1 MFFLNVIET
10 FSAAHL
16 LRGYEGTCS
25 KLHGHNWKVRVCVKT
40 KEQDEIGMAMDFGV
54 LKTILSNILNNLDHS
69 YLNEIVPFTER
80 NPTSENLA
88 KYIYE
93 CMEKELQD
101 KPVAISEVEIYES
114 EKSSVIYKND
124 QIC

>member
-1 MFFLNVIET
+1 LFYLNVIDT

-16 LRGYEGTCS
+16 LRGYEGACS

-101 KPVAISEVEIYES
+101 KLVAISEVEVYES

>member
-16 LRGYEGTCS
+16 LRGYEGACS

-93 CMEKELQD
+93 CIEKELQD
-101 KPVAISEVEIYES
+101 KPVAISEVEVYES

>member
-1 MFFLNVIET
+1 
-10 FSAAHL
+10 
-16 LRGYEGTCS
+16 
-25 KLHGHNWKVRVCVKT
+25 GHNWKVRVCVKT

-101 KPVAISEVEIYES
+101 KPVAISEVEVYES

>member
-16 LRGYEGTCS
+16 LRGYEGACS

>member
-1 MFFLNVIET
+1 LFFLNVIET

-16 LRGYEGTCS
+16 LRGYEGACS

-93 CMEKELQD
+93 CIEKELQD
-101 KPVAISEVEIYES
+101 KPVAISEVEVYES

>member
-16 LRGYEGTCS
+16 LRGYEGACS

-40 KEQDEIGMAMDFGV
+40 KEQEEIGMAMDFGV

-93 CMEKELQD
+93 CIEKELQD
-101 KPVAISEVEIYES
+101 KPVAISEVEVYES

>member
-1 MFFLNVIET
+1 MFYLNVIDT

-16 LRGYEGTCS
+16 LKDYKGPCS
-25 KLHGHNWKVRVCVKT
+25 KLHGHNWKVRVCVKA
-40 KEQDEIGMAMDFGV
+40 KEQNEIGMAMDFGF
-54 LKTILSNILNNLDHS
+54 LKAILSNIISNLDHS
-69 YLNEIVPFTER
+69 YLNEVVPFTEC

-93 CMEKELQD
+93 CMEKELID
-101 KPVAISEVEIYES
+101 KSVAISEVEVYES
-114 EKSSVIYKND
+114 EKSSVIYNND

>member
-1 MFFLNVIET
+1 MFYLNVIDT

-16 LRGYEGTCS
+16 LRGYEGACS

-93 CMEKELQD
+93 CME
-101 KPVAISEVEIYES
+101 
-114 EKSSVIYKND
+114 
-124 QIC
+124 

>member
-16 LRGYEGTCS
+16 LRGYEGACS

-101 KPVAISEVEIYES
+101 KPVAISEVEVYES

>member
-16 LRGYEGTCS
+16 LRGYEGACS

-40 KEQDEIGMAMDFGV
+40 KEQEEIGMAMDFGV

-101 KPVAISEVEIYES
+101 KPVAISEVEVYES

>member
-1 MFFLNVIET
+1 MFYLNVIET

-16 LRGYEGTCS
+16 LRGYEGACS

-93 CMEKELQD
+93 CIEKELQD
-101 KPVAISEVEIYES
+101 KPVAISEVEVYES

>member
-1 MFFLNVIET
+1 LFFLNVIET

-16 LRGYEGTCS
+16 LRGYEGACS

-93 CMEKELQD
+93 CIEKELQD
-101 KPVAISEVEIYES
+101 KPVAISDVEVYES

>member
-1 MFFLNVIET
+1 LFFLNVIET

-16 LRGYEGTCS
+16 LRGYEGACS